1 MNFVSLT
8 RSRWLPLI
16 LASLLAA
23 VSLEA
28 GAELSTQPGQY
39 GKTLLMD
46 ATLPPSQIDK
56 FADFLEALAA
66 ANKGTA
72 NSVVFGDTV
81 DWAGAPMVANSQTNP
96 YTIVVSVD
104 GTAKAAGDVI
114 TTWKSGWRLE
124 DGMTKTGLMS
134 GLSAFDVKAGE
145 RVTMTAAAAPSRFEQ
160 DKNVTPVLSL
170 VDAKNVTIDHVQVQ
184 VWSGFGRPTVLQWL
198 GAWRFLLFGLVL
210 LAVALVFRRI

>member
-1 MNFVSLT
+1 MNFASLI

-23 VSLEA
+23 VTLEA

-46 ATLPPSQIDK
+46 VTLPPSRIDA
-56 FADFLEALAA
+56 FAAFLEALAA
-66 ANKGTA
+66 TNKGTA

-81 DWAGAPMVANSQTNP
+81 DWTGASMVANSQANP
-96 YTIVVSVD
+96 YTIVVSVE
-104 GTAKAAGDVI
+104 GTARAAGDVI

-124 DGMTKTGLMS
+124 DGMTKAGLMS

-145 RVTMTAAAAPSRFEQ
+145 RVTMTAAGAPSRFER
-160 DKNVTPVLSL
+160 DKNVMPVLSL
-170 VDAKNVTIDHVQVQ
+170 VDAKNVTIAHVQVQ

-210 LAVALVFRRI
+210 LVVVLVFRKI